1 MNRTKDYI
9 TMVRAM
15 AILSNGMML
24 LVLGLLYR
32 NNRGPLLV
40 AFGLFGFTTLPLLP
54 LVIENCAEI
63 SYPVPEFISYGLV
76 AMLLNIFSLI
86 FTFVFQ
92 VLIQVDRFAPRP
104 LTAVNIG
111 MYLIYLVLTIIIVVS
126 YRGKQ
131 LRVDMD
137 SSAAGTTAAST
148 AEDRSPVV
156 DVPSSEI
163 EFTAVATVEP

>member
-76 AMLLNIFSLI
+76 AMLLNVFSLI

-131 LRVDMD
+131 LRVGMD
-137 SSAAGTTAAST
+137 ISAAGTTAST
-148 AEDRSPVV
+148 VEDRSPGV
-156 DVPSSEI
+156 DAPSSEI